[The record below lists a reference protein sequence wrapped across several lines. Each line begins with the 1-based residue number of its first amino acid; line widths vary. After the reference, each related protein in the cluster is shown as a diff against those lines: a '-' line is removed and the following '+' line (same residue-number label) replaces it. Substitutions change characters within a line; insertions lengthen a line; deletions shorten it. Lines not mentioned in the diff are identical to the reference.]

1 MTDPLHPGVVTRVRA
16 ALRGER
22 SAGALEQLRAA
33 GSGVY
38 ETLAETE
45 RVRAQLVAVDPQTL
59 PGGARFD
66 PWCLTDPGT
75 LEQWQ
80 ADPRAR
86 KAIDAMWAVDPDP
99 ARTLTIHAQIQAA
112 LASGAIAPVT
122 GMRLGSYFYC
132 CPWSAIY
139 RVRRPVKIDGKPL
152 AVPQQFTF
160 DVSGEELTEG
170 GSFARRI
177 LLGPF
182 TPTSEV
188 DYCDP
193 AGGGHHD
200 D

>member
-1 MTDPLHPGVVTRVRA
+1 MLWAHGV
-16 ALRGER
+16 
-22 SAGALEQLRAA
+22 SAGGFSFPSGHATVAAA
-33 GSGVY
+33 GYGFIAWLIARYRPKSGP
-38 ETLAETE
+38 A
-45 RVRAQLVAVDPQTL
+45 RVDPQTL

-139 RVRRPVKIDGKPL
+139 RVRRPVKIDGRRL

-170 GSFARRI
+170 GSFVRRI

-200 D
+200 N